1 MIQLSVMFLAKNMR
15 KSKTGAKR
23 AYYVL
28 RDSYWDRQ
36 LKRQRHRYLA
46 YLGVKPQLSEAKAR
60 QLASKLGV
68 ALDDLRKVRRL
79 KIIAED

>member
-1 MIQLSVMFLAKNMR
+1 MIQLSVMFLAKNVR
-15 KSKTGAKR
+15 KSKTGKR

-28 RDSYWDRQ
+28 RDSYWDRK

-46 YLGVKPQLSEAKAR
+46 YLGVKPQLTEAKAR
-60 QLASKLGV
+60 QLAAKLGV